1 MEHYNRPE
9 GKTIQT
15 PFKPGYG
22 LIAMKWFIR
31 YDNRLGVH
39 GPTTKL
45 AGKPHNHGGGLRIN
59 PKNVHQLF
67 NVNIDL

>member
-1 MEHYNRPE
+1 MDYKGFNNFLNLLDE
-9 GKTIQT
+9 G
-15 PFKPGYG
+15 
-22 LIAMKWFIR
+22 LIR

-59 PKNVHQLF
+59 PKWTLISISAPQTA
-67 NVNIDL
+67 

>member
-1 MEHYNRPE
+1 MDYKGFNNFLNLLDE
-9 GKTIQT
+9 G
-15 PFKPGYG
+15 
-22 LIAMKWFIR
+22 LIR

-59 PKNVHQLF
+59 PKNIHKLF